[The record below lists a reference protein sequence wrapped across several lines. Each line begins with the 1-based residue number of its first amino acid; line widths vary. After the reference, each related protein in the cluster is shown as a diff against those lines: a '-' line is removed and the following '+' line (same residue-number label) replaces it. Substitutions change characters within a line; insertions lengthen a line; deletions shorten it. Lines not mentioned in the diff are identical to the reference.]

1 MNNKDKIITFAIIIL
16 ISIGGLL
23 CKGYLSDE
31 VYVLNEEEN
40 TSKNTEDTINKNDGA
55 ENSSFSNSNEANKSE
70 KDVGVKEI
78 TVYIS
83 GQVVKEGVV
92 TLSSD
97 KRLADAVEKLGG
109 LTKNADTNNI
119 NLAMKLEDE
128 KHYIIPKEGEVIQN
142 NSDSTQVPSNQG
154 NNNQANNNQANNS
167 SNNATQSDSQGSKI
181 NINTADL
188 KQLDDIPGV
197 GEATANKILSYRDEN
212 GEFKS
217 IEEIKNVNGIGDKK
231 FENMKDLICVK

>member
-1 MNNKDKIITFAIIIL
+1 MNNKGKIITFAIIIL

-55 ENSSFSNSNEANKSE
+55 ENSSSSNSNKANKSQ

-142 NSDSTQVPSNQG
+142 NSDSTQVTSNKD
-154 NNNQANNNQANNS
+154 NNS

-188 KQLDDIPGV
+188 KQLDNIPGV

>member
-1 MNNKDKIITFAIIIL
+1 MNNKGKIITFAIIVL

-55 ENSSFSNSNEANKSE
+55 ENSSSSNSNEDNKSE

-83 GQVVKEGVV
+83 GQVAKEGVV

-142 NSDSTQVPSNQG
+142 NSDSTQVTSNKD
-154 NNNQANNNQANNS
+154 NNS

-188 KQLDDIPGV
+188 KQLDNIPGV

>member
-1 MNNKDKIITFAIIIL
+1 MNNKGKIITFAIIIL

-55 ENSSFSNSNEANKSE
+55 ENSSSSNSNKANKSQ

-83 GQVVKEGVV
+83 GQVAKEGVV

-142 NSDSTQVPSNQG
+142 NSDSTQVTSNKD
-154 NNNQANNNQANNS
+154 NNS

-188 KQLDDIPGV
+188 KQLDNIPGV

>member
-1 MNNKDKIITFAIIIL
+1 MNNKGKIITFAIIVL

-55 ENSSFSNSNEANKSE
+55 ENSSSSNSNEDNKSE

-83 GQVVKEGVV
+83 GQVAKEGVV

-128 KHYIIPKEGEVIQN
+128 VIEN
-142 NSDSTQVPSNQG
+142 NSDSTQVTSNKG
-154 NNNQANNNQANNS
+154 NNNQANNS

>member
-1 MNNKDKIITFAIIIL
+1 MNNKGKIITFAIIIL
-16 ISIGGLL
+16 ISIGGLV

-55 ENSSFSNSNEANKSE
+55 ENSSSSNSNEDNKSE

-83 GQVVKEGVV
+83 GQVAKEGVV

-128 KHYIIPKEGEVIQN
+128 V
-142 NSDSTQVPSNQG
+142 TSNKG
-154 NNNQANNNQANNS
+154 NNNKANNS
-167 SNNATQSDSQGSKI
+167 SNNETQSDSQGSKI

>member
-1 MNNKDKIITFAIIIL
+1 MNNKGKIITFAIIIL

-55 ENSSFSNSNEANKSE
+55 ENSSSSNSNEANKSE

-83 GQVVKEGVV
+83 GQVAKEGVV

-142 NSDSTQVPSNQG
+142 NSDSTQVTSNKD
-154 NNNQANNNQANNS
+154 NNS

-188 KQLDDIPGV
+188 KELDDIPGV

>member
-1 MNNKDKIITFAIIIL
+1 MNNKGKIITFAIIVL

-55 ENSSFSNSNEANKSE
+55 ENSSSSNSNEANKSQ

-83 GQVVKEGVV
+83 GQVAKEGVV

-142 NSDSTQVPSNQG
+142 NSDSTQVTSNKD
-154 NNNQANNNQANNS
+154 NNS

-188 KQLDDIPGV
+188 KQLDNIPGV

>member
-1 MNNKDKIITFAIIIL
+1 MNNKGKIITFVIIIL
-16 ISIGGLL
+16 VSIGGLL

-40 TSKNTEDTINKNDGA
+40 TSKNTEDIINKNDDVD
-55 ENSSFSNSNEANKSE
+55 NSSSSNSNEANKLTNRSE

-83 GQVVKEGVV
+83 GQVAKEGVV

-109 LTKNADTNNI
+109 LTKNADTHNI

-142 NSDSTQVPSNQG
+142 NSDSTQVTSNKG
-154 NNNQANNNQANNS
+154 NNNQANNS

-231 FENMKDLICVK
+231 FENMKDLICVN